1 MKESMRR
8 RETVLVCLP
17 ETDQAQNLVRRG
29 AYLAERLRARFVVFH
44 VTRPPARPGPAR
56 SLRLRQA
63 QAAMELAREL
73 GAEVVVR
80 EAAKVS
86 DAIVAFAIEVNATQ
100 IILGAST
107 RTWIR
112 ELFKG
117 STTRAVLDGAKDLD
131 VHIEQQVARQ

>member
-1 MKESMRR
+1 MEESMRR

-56 SLRLRQA
+56 SLRQA